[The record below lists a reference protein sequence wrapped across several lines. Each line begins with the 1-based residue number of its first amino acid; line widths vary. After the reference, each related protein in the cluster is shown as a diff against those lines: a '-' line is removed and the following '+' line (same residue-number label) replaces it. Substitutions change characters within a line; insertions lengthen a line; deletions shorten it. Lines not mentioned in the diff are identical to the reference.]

1 MYNFQLL
8 VCKNTFV
15 SNDVPTCYHLSH
27 SCRHSVLPILCFR
40 TTSTTSQLSV
50 LYFRTMGQKQSAPS
64 TVVETESKPSTHPN
78 QDGASES
85 RSIAAMVERQ
95 SNPSEEDSRLHNF
108 GQPIRPP
115 HSTEPQHTS
124 SSSAVS
130 PDYST
135 SNFTKKQGSASKLV
149 TDCRVQQRASLQ
161 CIEENYENKDQACA
175 PFFDAYKQ
183 CRRDEHER
191 KLVENA
197 RSTGGQRHG
206 FW

>member
-1 MYNFQLL
+1 LCPTTCLL
-8 VCKNTFV
+8 A
-15 SNDVPTCYHLSH
+15 
-27 SCRHSVLPILCFR
+27 
-40 TTSTTSQLSV
+40 TTSATHVVIVFGSSFASEQPPPPHKLSV

-64 TVVETESKPSTHPN
+64 TVVETESKPSTQPN